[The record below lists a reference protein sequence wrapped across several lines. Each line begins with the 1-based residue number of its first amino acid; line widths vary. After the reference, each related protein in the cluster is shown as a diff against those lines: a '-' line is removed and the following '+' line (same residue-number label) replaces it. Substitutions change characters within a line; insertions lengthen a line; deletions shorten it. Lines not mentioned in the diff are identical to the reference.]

1 MNKLIQISL
10 VCYVSLVLINSL
22 LLPPINFVS
31 IDNLLFP
38 LAFIAVVYLYFK
50 DLAFKWSIVIAS
62 LSLITA
68 LTSNYFS
75 GGISTQEILWTL
87 RIVKLITVGWS
98 VYYLVNNHMRIFKS
112 LLFFSFIGF
121 IIINALQLLEWNFI
135 LDLYSSN
142 QSNIDALN
150 NSYLDGRIFGVS
162 TNPNSNALI
171 LALFGFYFFMSNESN
186 KYYLMLLTVAL
197 LLMTQSRT
205 VFIAFAVSLFAA
217 FVIKFINKGRKQL
230 LLFLVITTISFL
242 FIFNLKLTNLSSLFN
257 GTAYK
262 SNSISTRFEAIN
274 AVLDVNTLTPLF
286 GKGKL
291 SNIPDLIG
299 RSIDNEYIY
308 LYLEY
313 GLIGLLVL
321 LITVLFLSII
331 ALKINKYNLGLL
343 FIMIICGL
351 TNLTFSNLEVS
362 AIFILLFSAS
372 MLNKNKVED
381 QQQTE

>member
-1 MNKLIQISL
+1 M
-10 VCYVSLVLINSL
+10 
-22 LLPPINFVS
+22 
-31 IDNLLFP
+31 
-38 LAFIAVVYLYFK
+38 
-50 DLAFKWSIVIAS
+50 
-62 LSLITA
+62 
-68 LTSNYFS
+68 
-75 GGISTQEILWTL
+75 
-87 RIVKLITVGWS
+87 
-98 VYYLVNNHMRIFKS
+98 
-112 LLFFSFIGF
+112 
-121 IIINALQLLEWNFI
+121 
-135 LDLYSSN
+135 
-142 QSNIDALN
+142 
-150 NSYLDGRIFGVS
+150 
-162 TNPNSNALI
+162 
-171 LALFGFYFFMSNESN
+171 
-186 KYYLMLLTVAL
+186 
-197 LLMTQSRT
+197 
-205 VFIAFAVSLFAA
+205 
-217 FVIKFINKGRKQL
+217 
-230 LLFLVITTISFL
+230 
-242 FIFNLKLTNLSSLFN
+242 KLTNLSSLFN

-372 MLNKNKVED
+372 LLNKSKVED